1 MLLITGRGLAPA
13 QGPVPA
19 PGAGGTGPAPGTGP
33 VPGTGPA
40 ASLAGLCAVPTKK
53 PFSIFLPCSY
63 TLWTVSDPYSI
74 DTDPDP
80 AF

>member
-1 MLLITGRGLAPA
+1 VYVIFLLITGRGLAPA

-40 ASLAGLCAVPTKK
+40 ASLAGWCAVVCHARIFYKNNFSPTV
-53 PFSIFLPCSY
+53 P
-63 TLWTVSDPYSI
+63 
-74 DTDPDP
+74 
-80 AF
+80 